1 MKNDKRDCTSGR
13 KSVVK
18 LQGLPLI
25 LVNWI
30 HHLADHLLGPILHL
44 HRTLSMGMISLLVA
58 LQSSAIECNAER
70 FQLRQIKQAHCFIP
84 KAVKLLGPFAAL
96 IPVLTC
102 FERCNICSFTVFA
115 TVVEQELVI
124 ASNIR

>member
-70 FQLRQIKQAHCFIP
+70 FQLRQIKQAHCLDID
-84 KAVKLLGPFAAL
+84 KCRKLLHTEGCKAL
-96 IPVLTC
+96 RSV
-102 FERCNICSFTVFA
+102 CSFDTSLDLLRA
-115 TVVEQELVI
+115 L
-124 ASNIR
+124 